1 MKIQFDHQIFSQQIY
16 GGISRYFTELIKR
29 INEENEFSVG
39 TIFSNNVYLTKDIYP
54 CLKPFLP
61 NNHFRGKLKILNYV
75 NKLESL
81 KKIKKSDFDIFHP
94 TYFDDY
100 FMKNL
105 GNKPFVITIYDMIHE
120 KFNQKYFGSNSSR
133 KIIIQKKKLAEKAT
147 KIIAISNKTKM
158 DIIDIFDIDEKK
170 IDVVYLGNSLI
181 NNSTAQKRII
191 DFDYILYVG
200 NRSSYKNFDGLLK
213 VLPYLFS
220 NNNLKLICA
229 GGGDFNLNESNY
241 IKSLGLTDKVL
252 SVSKINDDI
261 LSNLYANALFFIF
274 PSLYEGFGIPI
285 IESFHCGC
293 PVLSSNCGSLPE
305 IGGEAALYFDPYN
318 QQSFFDTASN
328 LINNELLRNELKL
341 KGTERIKNFSWDKT
355 FQQTL
360 NVYKSVI

>member
-1 MKIQFDHQIFSQQIY
+1 M
-16 GGISRYFTELIKR
+16 
-29 INEENEFSVG
+29 
-39 TIFSNNVYLTKDIYP
+39 
-54 CLKPFLP
+54 
-61 NNHFRGKLKILNYV
+61 
-75 NKLESL
+75 
-81 KKIKKSDFDIFHP
+81 
-94 TYFDDY
+94 
-100 FMKNL
+100 
-105 GNKPFVITIYDMIHE
+105 
-120 KFNQKYFGSNSSR
+120 
-133 KIIIQKKKLAEKAT
+133 
-147 KIIAISNKTKM
+147 
-158 DIIDIFDIDEKK
+158 
-170 IDVVYLGNSLI
+170 
-181 NNSTAQKRII
+181 
-191 DFDYILYVG
+191 
-200 NRSSYKNFDGLLK
+200 LK